1 MKTTTI
7 LFTATLLTAAPLAL
21 AAPPEGGM
29 GDRAEMME
37 ERGDMQQERTEMM
50 QERSEMME
58 ERGEMM
64 EERARSR
71 ERMHEGEQQM
81 TGEPMQQQNRMQ
93 QQMSEGEAHGMGM
106 SRGEV
111 ARAAFAT
118 AIEDREPVDKV
129 EKLPADRQKVYF
141 FTELRDMAGQT
152 VTHRWEHE
160 GKVQAEVKFQVK
172 GPRWRVWS
180 SKNLPTDATGEW
192 KVSVINGAGEVIAE
206 DVVNVTPPEASDLDT
221 TGTAPAP

>member
-1 MKTTTI
+1 MKITMI
-7 LFTATLLTAAPLAL
+7 LTTAALLAAGPLVQ
-21 AAPPEGGM
+21 AAPPAGGM
-29 GDRAEMME
+29 EERAEMMQERETMQE
-37 ERGDMQQERTEMM
+37 ERAEMM
-50 QERSEMME
+50 QERSETME

-64 EERARSR
+64 EERARTR
-71 ERMHEGEQQM
+71 EHMMEQQHDSRQDM
-81 TGEPMQQQNRMQ
+81 AED
-93 QQMSEGEAHGMGM
+93 EAHGMGM

-129 EKLPADRQKVYF
+129 EKLPADHQKIYF

-152 VTHRWEHE
+152 VTHRWEHD
-160 GKVQAEVKFQVK
+160 GQVQAEVKFNVK

-192 KVSVINGAGEVIAE
+192 KVSVVNGNGEVIAE
-206 DVVNVTPPEASDLDT
+206 DVVNITPPEAADLDT
-221 TGTAPAP
+221 TGTATNPAP

>member
-7 LFTATLLTAAPLAL
+7 LITAALLATSPLAQ

-29 GDRAEMME
+29 MERSETMQEREGMQE
-37 ERGDMQQERTEMM
+37 ERSEMM
-50 QERSEMME
+50 QERAESMQ
-58 ERGEMM
+58 
-64 EERARSR
+64 ERAESMA
-71 ERMHEGEQQM
+71 EQGEKMEAHPHDEGH
-81 TGEPMQQQNRMQ
+81 MQDRQHPPQQNMTE
-93 QQMSEGEAHGMGM
+93 SEAQGMGM

-152 VTHRWEHE
+152 VTHRWEHD
-160 GKVQAEVKFQVK
+160 GKVQAEVKFNVR

-192 KVSVINGAGEVIAE
+192 KVSVVNGNGEVIAE
-206 DVVNVTPPEASDLDT
+206 DVVNITPPEAADLDT
-221 TGTAPAP
+221 TGTATNPAP